1 MCFCVLPDAESMAEK
16 RIPVG
21 SECLFE
27 RIRSKKLNTKLCEMM
42 V

>member
-1 MCFCVLPDAESMAEK
+1 MCFFVAGCGKQGEK